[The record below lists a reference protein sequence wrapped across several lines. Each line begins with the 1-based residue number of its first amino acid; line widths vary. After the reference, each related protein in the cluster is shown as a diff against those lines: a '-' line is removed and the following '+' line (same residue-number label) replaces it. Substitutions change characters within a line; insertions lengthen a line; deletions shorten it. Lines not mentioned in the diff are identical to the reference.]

1 MMTRTKLQ
9 RRVEV
14 RAAEIKAENARLSDL
29 SKKLS
34 SFVLDIKNRSAIYA
48 LIKNLPLWKELEKL
62 IGRCEKE

>member
-62 IGRCEKE
+62 IGPCEKE